1 MLKFLLAYLLFIN
14 FITFVLYGYDKRRA
28 KKQRWRVPEST
39 LLTFSFV
46 GGSVGAL
53 LGMSFFR
60 HKTKKLKFNILVPF
74 SLVLQDSLCVVV
86 KDCFVA

>member
-1 MLKFLLAYLLFIN
+1 MLKFLFAYLFFIN

-39 LLTFSFV
+39 LLTFSFF

-60 HKTKKLKFNILVPF
+60 HKTKKLKFNILVPL
-74 SLVLQDSLCVVV
+74 SLVLQVILCVVV
-86 KDCFVA
+86 KGCW

>member
-14 FITFVLYGYDKRRA
+14 VITFVLYGYDKRCA
-28 KKQRWRVPEST
+28 KKQQWRVPEST
-39 LLTFSFV
+39 LLTFSFI

-60 HKTKKLKFNILVPF
+60 HKTQKLKFNILVPF
-74 SLVLQDSLCVVV
+74 SLVLQVILCVVV
-86 KDCFVA
+86 KDCF